1 MGRGKITIERI
12 DNLTSRQ
19 VTFTKRRKGLFKKA
33 KELSILCDAEVGII
47 IFSSTGK
54 VYEIASHCMQSLLER
69 YYKANEEN
77 QVLNPTSE
85 AQLWKVEAEGLRQ
98 QLEEL
103 RKNSRQLLGED
114 LSELS
119 IEHLETLEAQL
130 EMGTKAIR
138 SRKEEIFQN
147 KIQELN
153 KTEILVHQENMELH
167 KKINLMR
174 QEMIELQKKVELNDT
189 NYSIQVSGGQGRDD
203 QEGGISSGGA
213 ASAYDTYDPIEL
225 KLS

>member
-54 VYEIASHCMQSLLER
+54 
-69 YYKANEEN
+69 
-77 QVLNPTSE
+77 
-85 AQLWKVEAEGLRQ
+85 LWKVEAEGLRQ

>member
-1 MGRGKITIERI
+1 MGRGKISIERI

-33 KELSILCDAEVGII
+33 KELSILCDADVGVII
-47 IFSSTGK
+47 LSSTGK
-54 VYEIASHCMQSLLER
+54 VYEFASNCMQSLLER
-69 YYKANEEN
+69 YYKANEDN

-85 AQLWKVEAEGLRQ
+85 AQLWKVEAESLRQ

-103 RKNSRQLLGED
+103 RMNSRRLLGED

-130 EMGTKAIR
+130 EMGAKAIR
-138 SRKEEIFQN
+138 MRKEDILKG
-147 KIQELN
+147 KIHDLN

-167 KKINLMR
+167 KTISLMR
-174 QEMIELQKKVELNDT
+174 QEMAELHKK
-189 NYSIQVSGGQGRDD
+189 VSGGTGKDD
-203 QEGGISSGGA
+203 QEGGAGGGA
-213 ASAYDTYDPIEL
+213 SSSTSAYDYYDPIEL
-225 KLS
+225 NLSLLKKSD